1 MIQVPQEV
9 ITEYLTDSVNK
20 EIVIESLAGTLE
32 DVNYYIG
39 DIQGTEYSMDTVV
52 NNSTASLSAWWLIPD
67 TSDLTEARF
76 DNYVEWSYLHD
87 HEYIVCAFL
96 LKT

>member
-9 ITEYLTDSVNK
+9 MTEYLTDSVNK
-20 EIVIESLAGTLE
+20 EIVIESTAGTLE

-52 NNSTASLSAWWLIPD
+52 NN
-67 TSDLTEARF
+67 
-76 DNYVEWSYLHD
+76 
-87 HEYIVCAFL
+87 
-96 LKT
+96 